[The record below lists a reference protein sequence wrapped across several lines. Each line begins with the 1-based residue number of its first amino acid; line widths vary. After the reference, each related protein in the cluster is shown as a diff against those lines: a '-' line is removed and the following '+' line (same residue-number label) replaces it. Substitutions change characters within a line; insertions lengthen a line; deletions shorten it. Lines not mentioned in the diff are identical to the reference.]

1 MTKKKMV
8 DLLKKIEERQM
19 KEEKVFWAGGSGGKE
34 EEEEEEEGF
43 QFMISTEEPCL
54 PARPIHMPEYP
65 E

>member
-8 DLLKKIEERQM
+8 DLLKEIEERQM
-19 KEEKVFWAGGSGGKE
+19 KEEKVFWAGGSGGV

>member
-19 KEEKVFWAGGSGGKE
+19 KEEKVFWAGGSGSVE
-34 EEEEEEEGF
+34 EEEGEEGF

>member
-19 KEEKVFWAGGSGGKE
+19 KEEKVFWAGGSGVV